1 MSDISATKIIL
12 IAHRD
17 ASVRDRFAAALAD
30 ARHQYVTANSGADA
44 VAAVPRASL
53 AIIDL
58 TLHDDP
64 PAWVRQLRAASTTAL
79 PVLVFAGTVRSATN
93 SRSLWPVAVAGYIN
107 EYASTA
113 QILPALAPHL
123 FPASFDRRLSPR
135 LVVSVPVSY
144 RSGATIAGA
153 VTLNISRGGMAIR
166 TLTPLEA
173 GADVSVKFR
182 LPPSSTDIER
192 SGYVVWADRRVG
204 MGIQFTEEL
213 SDFGSTLQ

>member
-1 MSDISATKIIL
+1 MSEFAATKIIL

-44 VAAVPRASL
+44 VAAVNRASL
-53 AIIDL
+53 AIIDVS
-58 TLHDDP
+58 LHEDP
-64 PAWVRQLRAASTTAL
+64 AAWVRQLRAASTMTL
-79 PVLVFAGTVRSATN
+79 PVLVFAGTVRSATD

-107 EYASTA
+107 EHASTA

-123 FPASFDRRLSPR
+123 FPANFDRRLSPR

-153 VTLNISRGGMAIR
+153 FTLNVSRGGLAIR

-173 GADVSVKFR
+173 GAAISVKFR
-182 LPPSSTDIER
+182 LPPGTTDIER
-192 SGYVVWADRRVG
+192 SGHVVWADRRVG

-213 SDFGSTLQ
+213 DLD

>member
-1 MSDISATKIIL
+1 MSATKIIL

-44 VAAVPRASL
+44 AALVNQASL

-64 PAWVRQLRAASTTAL
+64 AEWVRQLRAASTATL
-79 PVLVFAGTVRSATN
+79 PVLVFAGTVRSAMDA
-93 SRSLWPVAVAGYIN
+93 RRLWPVAVAGYIN
-107 EYASTA
+107 EHASTA

-166 TLTPLEA
+166 TLTPLEP
-173 GADVSVKFR
+173 GAEIQVKFR
-182 LPPSSTDIER
+182 MPPAPSDIER

-204 MGIQFTEEL
+204 MGVQFTEEL
-213 SDFGSTLQ
+213 AD

>member
-17 ASVRDRFAAALAD
+17 ASVRDRFAAALSD

-44 VAAVPRASL
+44 VAAVNRASL
-53 AIIDL
+53 ALIDL
-58 TLHDDP
+58 ALHEDP
-64 PAWVRQLRAASTTAL
+64 PSWVRQLRAASTTQL
-79 PVLVFAGTVRSATN
+79 PVLVFAGSVRSAAD
-93 SRSLWPVAVAGYIN
+93 SRRLWPVAVAGYIN
-107 EYASTA
+107 EHASTA

-166 TLTPLEA
+166 TLTPLDA
-173 GADVSVKFR
+173 GAEISVKFR

-192 SGYVVWADRRVG
+192 SGYIVWADRRVG
-204 MGIQFTEEL
+204 MGVQFAEEL
-213 SDFGSTLQ
+213 DASIV